1 MARFLILSL
10 LVLCAFSSPA
20 QQPAEDVLYLKNG
33 WVLRGRLLSAP
44 GAPTV
49 KLQTADR
56 SVFVFARADVD
67 SLRQEAMPA
76 AGNVQNYKRRGF
88 AHFTELG
95 ALAGRNTSSS
105 TNTSAFSFQTVNGF
119 KFNQWLYTGL
129 GVGVDLYAT
138 QSLLPLFGSVR
149 GDFLSRGTLIPFY
162 FVDAGYGINITGE
175 DDTLVQPITYS
186 GGGLFASGVGLKVL
200 FSNSTSFLI
209 SVGYRSQRTTLS
221 RPNTPEEPVTFQRIA
236 VRAGF
241 AF

>member
-1 MARFLILSL
+1 MTRLLLFSL
-10 LVLCAFSSPA
+10 FVLCTFSSQA
-20 QQPAEDVLYLKNG
+20 QRPTEDVLYLKNG
-33 WVLRGRLLSAP
+33 WVLRGRLLSDPA
-44 GAPTV
+44 APTI

-56 SVFVFARADVD
+56 NIFAFTRTDVD
-67 SLRQEAMPA
+67 SLRQEATTPP
-76 AGNVQNYKRRGF
+76 GLQNYKRRGF

-138 QSLLPLFGSVR
+138 QSLLPIFGSVR
-149 GDFLSRGTLIPFY
+149 GDLLSRGTLIPFY
-162 FVDAGYGINITGE
+162 FIDAGYGINITGE
-175 DDTLVQPITYS
+175 DDTLVQPVTYS

-221 RPNTPEEPVTFQRIA
+221 RLNTPDEPVTFQRIA